1 MQRTTQRTTSKVKRN
16 GWGKNC
22 FLLACTLVLC
32 IPSNPAF
39 AFKIVSPAE
48 GTTLPSG
55 QSVPVEVE
63 AGREAG
69 LVEVRYYWYPEQT
82 EALVEQGADRMGP
95 ASQGSMSTE
104 KYWQKD
110 SITGAPVVAL
120 PALTSTVDRLPPYG
134 GALPIPSD
142 AIGRMR
148 LLAIA
153 DISQGRLGRKT
164 VFDEV
169 FVTIQPAADLI
180 SIDFETEKPLQL
192 GRTGQSSAY
201 GHVDSLGKIFELPVV
216 GEFVDGISRPLSSPS
231 SGTSYSSGDDHIIK
245 ILPDGLLQIVG
256 NGKTSLTVTNRGKQ
270 ATLDVRVEVNSEP
283 NEPPIAN
290 AGSARTVKAGTKVR
304 LGGLQSR
311 DPEGEALFYAWSQ
324 VRGSKVAML
333 DVNMPEPSF
342 TAPYVSEQRTFRF
355 KLRVTDKKGADSV
368 PAYVDVTVEP

>member
-1 MQRTTQRTTSKVKRN
+1 MRNRTTNISHWFSSYRYLFAA
-16 GWGKNC
+16 GM
-22 FLLACTLVLC
+22 VL
-32 IPSNPAF
+32 SLFSGQAQAF
-39 AFKIVSPAE
+39 RIVSPAD
-48 GTTLPSG
+48 GTTLTSG
-55 QSVPVEVE
+55 RSVPVEVE

-82 EALVEQGADRMGP
+82 DALVEQGADRMAP
-95 ASQGSMSTE
+95 TSQGSISTE
-104 KYWQKD
+104 KYWQRD

-120 PALTSTVDRLPPYG
+120 PALTSTVDRQPPYG

-169 FVTIQPAADLI
+169 LITVQPEADLV

-216 GEFVDGISRPLSSPS
+216 GEFADGISRPLSSPS
-231 SGTSYSSGDDHIIK
+231 TGTTYSSGDDHIIK
-245 ILPDGLLQIVG
+245 ILSDGLLQIVG

-290 AGSARTVKAGTKVR
+290 AGTAKTVRAGTKVR
-304 LGGLQSR
+304 LSGLQSR

-368 PAYVDVTVEP
+368 PAFVDVTVEP

>member
-1 MQRTTQRTTSKVKRN
+1 MHNTATDLPKWFKPYRYLFAA
-16 GWGKNC
+16 C
-22 FLLACTLVLC
+22 FFLSALSGQAQ
-32 IPSNPAF
+32 AF
-39 AFKIVSPAE
+39 RIVSPAD
-48 GTTLPSG
+48 GATLTSG
-55 QSVPVEVE
+55 QLVPAEVE

-82 EALVEQGADRMGP
+82 EALVEQGEERTGK
-95 ASQGSMSTE
+95 ASEGYMATE

-169 FVTIQPAADLI
+169 VVTVQPAADLL

-216 GEFVDGISRPLSSPS
+216 GEFADGVTRPLSSPS
-231 SGTSYSSGDDHIIK
+231 TGTTYTSGNDRIIK
-245 ILPDGLLQIVG
+245 VLPDGLLQIVG

-270 ATLDVRVEVNSEP
+270 ATLDLRVEVNPEP
-283 NEPPIAN
+283 NEAPIAN
-290 AGSARTVKAGTKVR
+290 AGTTKTVKAGTKVR
-304 LGGLQSR
+304 LSGLQSR

-342 TAPYVSEQRTFRF
+342 TAPYVSETRTFRF

>member
-1 MQRTTQRTTSKVKRN
+1 MSRATSTMSRSPQARICCLVTTV
-16 GWGKNC
+16 
-22 FLLACTLVLC
+22 LLLSL
-32 IPSNPAF
+32 IHPPAE
-39 AFKIVSPAE
+39 AFRIVSPAD
-48 GTTLPSG
+48 GATLTSDRP
-55 QSVPVEVE
+55 VPVEIE
-63 AGREAG
+63 AGQEAG

-82 EALVEQGADRMGP
+82 ESLVEQGADRQSP
-95 ASQGSMSTE
+95 SQHGSISTD

-110 SITGAPVVAL
+110 SVTGAPVVAL

-134 GALPIPSD
+134 GQLPIPSD

-169 FVTIQPAADLI
+169 FVTVQPAAELL

-192 GRTGQSSAY
+192 GRAGQSSAY

-216 GEFVDGISRPLSSPS
+216 GEFADGISRPLSSPS
-231 SGTSYSSGDDHIIK
+231 SGTVYRSGDEHILK
-245 ILPDGLLQIVG
+245 VLPDGLLQIAG
-256 NGKTSLTVTNRGKQ
+256 IGKTTLTVTNRDKQ
-270 ATLDVRVEVNSEP
+270 ATLDVRVEVNPEP
-283 NEPPIAN
+283 NDPPIAN
-290 AGSARTVKAGTKVR
+290 AGTPKTVKAGSKVR
-304 LGGLQSR
+304 LSGLQSR

-342 TAPYVSEQRTFRF
+342 TAPYVSEKRTFRF

>member
-1 MQRTTQRTTSKVKRN
+1 MRPTASRFTASRRKS
-16 GWGKNC
+16 GAY
-22 FLLACTLVLC
+22 LLTLSLFVWVNAD
-32 IPSNPAF
+32 SVF
-39 AFKIVSPAE
+39 AFKIIAPAD
-48 GTTLPSG
+48 GAVLTSG
-55 QSVPVEVE
+55 LAVPVEVE

-82 EALVEQGADRMGP
+82 EALVEQGEERMGK
-95 ASQGSMSTE
+95 ASQGSMATD

-120 PALTSTVDRLPPYG
+120 PALTSTVDRVPPYG
-134 GALPIPSD
+134 GALPVPSD

-169 FVTIQPAADLI
+169 FVNVQPSADLQ

-216 GEFVDGISRPLSSPS
+216 GEFADGVLRPLSSP
-231 SGTSYSSGDDHIIK
+231 GTGTTYSSGDDHILK
-245 ILPDGLLQIVG
+245 VLPDGLLQIVG

-270 ATLDVRVEVNSEP
+270 ATLDVRVEVNPEP
-283 NEPPIAN
+283 NEPPIAD
-290 AGSARTVKAGTKVR
+290 AGTSKTVKAGTKVR
-304 LGGLQSR
+304 LSGLQSR
-311 DPEGEALFYAWSQ
+311 DPEGEALFYAWGQ

-333 DVNMPEPSF
+333 DVNMAEPSF
-342 TAPYVSEQRTFRF
+342 TAPYVSETRTFRF

-368 PAYVDVTVEP
+368 PAFVDVTVEP

>member
-1 MQRTTQRTTSKVKRN
+1 MPRTTFQVANQKQAPV
-16 GWGKNC
+16 WW
-22 FLLACTLVLC
+22 LLAGVFVLC
-32 IPSNPAF
+32 LPGGRAEAF
-39 AFKIVSPAE
+39 RIVSPTDGA
-48 GTTLPSG
+48 TLNSDR
-55 QSVPVEVE
+55 PVQVQVE
-63 AGREAG
+63 ASREAG
-69 LVEVRYYWYPEQT
+69 VVEVRYYWYPEQT
-82 EALVEQGADRMGP
+82 EALVEQGADRSIP
-95 ASQGSMSTE
+95 PSQDSISTD

-120 PALTSTVDRLPPYG
+120 PALTSTVDRVPPYG

-169 FVTIQPAADLI
+169 FVTIQPAAELL

-192 GRTGQSSAY
+192 GRAGQSSAY

-216 GEFVDGISRPLSSPS
+216 GEFSDGVSRPLSSPS
-231 SGTSYSSGDDHIIK
+231 SGTVYHSGDEHIIK

-256 NGKTSLTVTNRGKQ
+256 VGKTSLTVTNRGKQ

-283 NEPPIAN
+283 NEPPIAS
-290 AGSARTVKAGTKVR
+290 AGAAKTVKAGTKVR
-304 LGGLQSR
+304 LSGLQSR

-342 TAPYVSEQRTFRF
+342 TAPYVSEKRTFRF

-368 PAYVDVTVEP
+368 PAFVDVTVEP

>member
-1 MQRTTQRTTSKVKRN
+1 MPRTKS
-16 GWGKNC
+16 
-22 FLLACTLVLC
+22 LAKHSRWEANKYLVPFVLALC
-32 IPSNPAF
+32 LPSSPAL
-39 AFKIVSPAE
+39 AFKIVAPAE
-48 GTTLPSG
+48 GATLTSG
-55 QSVPVEVE
+55 QPTAAEVE

-82 EALVEQGADRMGP
+82 EALVEQGEDRTGK
-95 ASQGSMSTE
+95 ASQGSMATE

-120 PALTSTVDRLPPYG
+120 PALTSTVDRVPPYG
-134 GALPIPSD
+134 GALPVPPD

-169 FVTIQPAADLI
+169 FVTVRPAADLV

-216 GEFVDGISRPLSSPS
+216 GEFADGIIRPLSSPS
-231 SGTSYSSGDDHIIK
+231 TGTTYLSGDEHILK
-245 ILPDGLLQIVG
+245 VLPDGLLQIVG
-256 NGKTSLTVTNRGKQ
+256 IGKTSLTVTNRGKQ
-270 ATLDVRVEVNSEP
+270 ATLDVRVEVNPEP
-283 NEPPIAN
+283 NEPPIAD
-290 AGSARTVKAGTKVR
+290 AGAARIVKAGTKVR
-304 LGGLQSR
+304 LSGLRSR
-311 DPEGEALFYAWSQ
+311 DPEGEALFYAWGQ

-342 TAPYVSEQRTFRF
+342 TAPYVSETRTFRF
-355 KLRVTDKKGADSV
+355 KLRVTDKKGADGV

>member
-1 MQRTTQRTTSKVKRN
+1 MPRSTSGAHSSKQARSYCLVA
-16 GWGKNC
+16 GI
-22 FLLACTLVLC
+22 LLSCLHGA
-32 IPSNPAF
+32 PAQ
-39 AFKIVSPAE
+39 AFRIVSPAD
-48 GTTLPSG
+48 GAALTSDR
-55 QSVPVEVE
+55 PVAVEIE
-63 AGREAG
+63 AGNEAG
-69 LVEVRYYWYPEQT
+69 LVEVRYYWYPEHT
-82 EALVEQGADRMGP
+82 EALVEQGADRSAAP
-95 ASQGSMSTE
+95 SQDSISTD

-120 PALTSTVDRLPPYG
+120 PALTSTVDRVPPYG

-169 FVTIQPAADLI
+169 FVTVQPAAELL

-201 GHVDSLGKIFELPVV
+201 GHVDSMGKIFELPVV
-216 GEFVDGISRPLSSPS
+216 GEFSDGISRPLSSPS
-231 SGTSYSSGDDHIIK
+231 TGTSYTSGDDHIIK
-245 ILPDGLLQIVG
+245 VLPNGLLQIVG
-256 NGKTSLTVTNRGKQ
+256 NGKTTLTVINRGKQ
-270 ATLDVRVEVNSEP
+270 ATLDVRVEVNPEP

-290 AGSARTVKAGTKVR
+290 AGTPKTVRAGSKVR
-304 LGGLQSR
+304 LNGLQSR

-342 TAPYVSEQRTFRF
+342 TAPYVSEKRTFRF
-355 KLRVTDKKGADSV
+355 KLRVTDKKGADSA

>member
-1 MQRTTQRTTSKVKRN
+1 MRQTPFRGSVNRRN
-16 GWGKNC
+16 TGTC
-22 FLLACTLVLC
+22 VLALTLLLC
-32 IPSNPAF
+32 VPVRPAL
-39 AFKIVSPAE
+39 AFKIVAPAD
-48 GTTLPSG
+48 GAVLTSG
-55 QSVPVEVE
+55 QAVPVAVE

-82 EALVEQGADRMGP
+82 EALVEQGEDRGGK
-95 ASQGSMSTE
+95 ASQGNMATE

-120 PALTSTVDRLPPYG
+120 PALTSTVDRVPPYG
-134 GALPIPSD
+134 GALPVPSD

-169 FVTIQPAADLI
+169 FITVQPAADLL

-216 GEFVDGISRPLSSPS
+216 GEFADGISRPLSSPS
-231 SGTSYSSGDDHIIK
+231 TGTIYTSANDQILK
-245 ILPDGLLQIVG
+245 VLPDGLLQIVG
-256 NGKTSLTVTNRGKQ
+256 IGKTSLTVTNRGKH
-270 ATLDVRVEVNSEP
+270 ATLDVRVEVNPEP
-283 NEPPIAN
+283 NEPPAAD
-290 AGSARTVKAGTKVR
+290 AGAAKTVKAGTKVR
-304 LGGLQSR
+304 LNGLRSR

-333 DVNMPEPSF
+333 DVNMAEPSF
-342 TAPYVSEQRTFRF
+342 TAPYVSETRTFRF

>member
-1 MQRTTQRTTSKVKRN
+1 MRN
-16 GWGKNC
+16 RNTHRSHRFSSYRC
-22 FLLACTLVLC
+22 LVAAGIAL
-32 IPSNPAF
+32 SLFSGQAQAF
-39 AFKIVSPAE
+39 RIVSPAD
-48 GTTLPSG
+48 GTTLTSG
-55 QSVPVEVE
+55 QPVPVEVE

-82 EALVEQGADRMGP
+82 DALVEQGVDRMAP
-95 ASQGSMSTE
+95 TSQGSISTE
-104 KYWQKD
+104 KYWQRD

-120 PALTSTVDRLPPYG
+120 PALTSTVDRQPPYG

-169 FVTIQPAADLI
+169 FVTVQPAAELV

-216 GEFVDGISRPLSSPS
+216 GEFADGVSRPLSSPS
-231 SGTSYSSGDDHIIK
+231 TGTSYTSGDERIIK

-256 NGKTSLTVTNRGKQ
+256 NGKTSLTVSNRGKQ
-270 ATLDVRVEVNSEP
+270 ATLDLRVEVNPEP
-283 NEPPIAN
+283 NEPPIAD
-290 AGSARTVKAGTKVR
+290 AGTAKVVKAGTKVR
-304 LGGLQSR
+304 LSGLQSR

-342 TAPYVSEQRTFRF
+342 TAPYVSEKRTFRF

-368 PAYVDVTVEP
+368 PAFVDVTVEP

>member
-1 MQRTTQRTTSKVKRN
+1 MPMKKFK
-16 GWGKNC
+16 GKSNKFGISFC
-22 FLLACTLVLC
+22 LMTFAFLLCLPVSQAQ
-32 IPSNPAF
+32 AF
-39 AFKIVSPAE
+39 RILSPAD
-48 GTTLPSG
+48 GATLTSG
-55 QSVPVEVE
+55 QPVPVEVE

-69 LVEVRYYWYPEQT
+69 LVEVRYYWYPEQM
-82 EALVEQGADRMGP
+82 EALVEQGEERTGK
-95 ASQGSMSTE
+95 ASEGYMATE

-120 PALTSTVDRLPPYG
+120 PALTSTVDRMPPYG

-148 LLAIA
+148 ILAIA
-153 DISQGRLGRKT
+153 DISQGRLGRKA

-169 FVTIQPAADLI
+169 FVTVQPAADLI
-180 SIDFETEKPLQL
+180 SIEFETEKPLQL

-216 GEFVDGISRPLSSPS
+216 GEFADGVTRPLSSPS
-231 SGTSYSSGDDHIIK
+231 TGTLYNSGDDHIIK
-245 ILPDGLLQIVG
+245 VLPDGLLQIVG

-270 ATLDVRVEVNSEP
+270 ATLDLRVEVNPEP
-283 NEPPIAN
+283 NEAPIAN
-290 AGSARTVKAGTKVR
+290 AGTAKTVKAGTKVR
-304 LGGLQSR
+304 LSGLQSR

-342 TAPYVSEQRTFRF
+342 TAPYVSEKRTYRF
-355 KLRVTDKKGADSV
+355 KLRVTDKKGADGV
-368 PAYVDVTVEP
+368 PAFVDVTVEP

>member
-1 MQRTTQRTTSKVKRN
+1 MPNTATNFPQ
-16 GWGKNC
+16 W
-22 FLLACTLVLC
+22 
-32 IPSNPAF
+32 IPSSRYLFAACFFLSLPSDPAH
-39 AFKIVSPAE
+39 AFRIVSPAD
-48 GTTLPSG
+48 GATLISG

-82 EALVEQGADRMGP
+82 EALVEQGAERTGP

-120 PALTSTVDRLPPYG
+120 PALTSSVDRVPPYG

-153 DISQGRLGRKT
+153 DISQGRLGRKA

-169 FVTIQPAADLI
+169 MVTVQPAVDLI

-216 GEFVDGISRPLSSPS
+216 GEFADGIDRPLSSPS
-231 SGTSYSSGDDHIIK
+231 TGTRYSSGDERIIK

-290 AGSARTVKAGTKVR
+290 AGTARTVKAGTKVR
-304 LGGLQSR
+304 LSGLQSR

-342 TAPYVSEQRTFRF
+342 TAPYVSETRTFRF
-355 KLRVTDKKGADSV
+355 KLRVTDKKGADGV

>member
-1 MQRTTQRTTSKVKRN
+1 
-16 GWGKNC
+16 
-22 FLLACTLVLC
+22 
-32 IPSNPAF
+32 
-39 AFKIVSPAE
+39 
-48 GTTLPSG
+48 
-55 QSVPVEVE
+55 
-63 AGREAG
+63 
-69 LVEVRYYWYPEQT
+69 
-82 EALVEQGADRMGP
+82 
-95 ASQGSMSTE
+95 
-104 KYWQKD
+104 
-110 SITGAPVVAL
+110 L

-169 FVTIQPAADLI
+169 FVTVQPAADLV

-216 GEFVDGISRPLSSPS
+216 GEFADGISRPLSSPS

-256 NGKTSLTVTNRGKQ
+256 NGKTTLTVKNQGKQ
-270 ATLDVRVEVNSEP
+270 ATLDVRVEVNPEP
-283 NEPPIAN
+283 NEPPVAN

-304 LGGLQSR
+304 LSGLPSR

-342 TAPYVSEQRTFRF
+342 TAPYVSEKRTFRF

>member
-1 MQRTTQRTTSKVKRN
+1 
-16 GWGKNC
+16 
-22 FLLACTLVLC
+22 
-32 IPSNPAF
+32 
-39 AFKIVSPAE
+39 
-48 GTTLPSG
+48 
-55 QSVPVEVE
+55 VEVE

-69 LVEVRYYWYPEQT
+69 MVEVRYYWYPEQT
-82 EALVEQGADRMGP
+82 EALVEQGADRSVP
-95 ASQGSMSTE
+95 PSPDSISTD
-104 KYWQKD
+104 KYWQRD

-120 PALTSTVDRLPPYG
+120 PALTSTVDRVPPYG
-134 GALPIPSD
+134 GSLPVPSD

-169 FVTIQPAADLI
+169 FVTVQPAAELL

-192 GRTGQSSAY
+192 GRAGQSSAY
-201 GHVDSLGKIFELPVV
+201 GHVDSMGKIFELPVV
-216 GEFVDGISRPLSSPS
+216 GEFADGISRPLSSPS
-231 SGTSYSSGDDHIIK
+231 SGTVYRSGDEHIVK
-245 ILPDGLLQIVG
+245 VLADGLLQIVG
-256 NGKTSLTVTNRGKQ
+256 IGKTSLTVTNRGKE
-270 ATLDVRVEVNSEP
+270 AILDVRVEVNPEP

-290 AGSARTVKAGTKVR
+290 AGAPKTVRAGSKVR
-304 LGGLQSR
+304 LSGLQSR

-342 TAPYVSEQRTFRF
+342 TAPYVSEKRTFRF

>member
-1 MQRTTQRTTSKVKRN
+1 MPTRIIKFSHWFNSGRYLCAA
-16 GWGKNC
+16 GI
-22 FLLACTLVLC
+22 VLSLFSGQAQAFR
-32 IPSNPAF
+32 IVAPAD
-39 AFKIVSPAE
+39 
-48 GTTLPSG
+48 GTTLTSG
-55 QSVPVEVE
+55 RSVPVEVE

-82 EALVEQGADRMGP
+82 ESLVEQGADRTGP
-95 ASQGSMSTE
+95 AAQGSMSTE

-120 PALTSTVDRLPPYG
+120 PALTSTVDRQPPYG
-134 GALPIPSD
+134 GALPVPSD

-169 FVTIQPAADLI
+169 LVTVQPASDLV

-216 GEFVDGISRPLSSPS
+216 GEFADDISRPLSSPS
-231 SGTSYSSGDDHIIK
+231 TGTSYSSGDEHIIK
-245 ILPDGLLQIVG
+245 VLSDGLLQIVG

-283 NEPPIAN
+283 NEPPVAN
-290 AGSARTVKAGTKVR
+290 AGAAKTVKAGTKVR
-304 LGGLQSR
+304 LSGLQSR

-355 KLRVTDKKGADSV
+355 KLRVTDKKGADGV

>member
-1 MQRTTQRTTSKVKRN
+1 MTRPLPSGLPILRRTL
-16 GWGKNC
+16 W
-22 FLLACTLVLC
+22 LLPSLTLLLC
-32 IPSNPAF
+32 LTPHSAL
-39 AFKIVSPAE
+39 AFKILAPAN
-48 GTTLPSG
+48 GATLISG
-55 QSVPVEVE
+55 QPTTVEVE

-82 EALVEQGADRMGP
+82 ESLVEQGEDRTGK
-95 ASQGSMSTE
+95 ASQGAMATD

-120 PALTSTVDRLPPYG
+120 PALTSTVDRTPPYG
-134 GALPIPSD
+134 GALPVPPD

-164 VFDEV
+164 VFDEI
-169 FVTIQPAADLI
+169 FVTVQPAADLL

-192 GRTGQSSAY
+192 GRSGQSSAY

-216 GEFVDGISRPLSSPS
+216 GEFADGITRPLSSPDT
-231 SGTSYSSGDDHIIK
+231 GTTYTSGDDQILK
-245 ILPDGLLQIVG
+245 VLPDGLLQIVG
-256 NGKTSLTVTNRGKQ
+256 IGKTSLTVANRGKQ
-270 ATLDVRVEVNSEP
+270 ATLDVRVEVNPEP
-283 NEPPIAN
+283 NEPPIAD
-290 AGSARTVKAGTKVR
+290 AGTARTVKAGTKVR
-304 LGGLQSR
+304 LNGLKSR
-311 DPEGEALFYAWSQ
+311 DPEGEALFYTWSQ

-333 DVNMPEPSF
+333 DVNMAEPSF
-342 TAPYVSEQRTFRF
+342 VAPYVSDTRTFRF

>member
-1 MQRTTQRTTSKVKRN
+1 MTSPLSSGVPLPHKAP
-16 GWGKNC
+16 WILPSLI
-22 FLLACTLVLC
+22 LLLC
-32 IPSNPAF
+32 LPPHHAL
-39 AFKIVSPAE
+39 AFKILAPAN
-48 GTTLPSG
+48 GATLASG
-55 QSVPVEVE
+55 QSTTVEVE

-82 EALVEQGADRMGP
+82 ESLVEQGEDRTGK
-95 ASQGSMSTE
+95 ASQGAMATD

-120 PALTSTVDRLPPYG
+120 PALTSTVDRVPPYG
-134 GALPIPSD
+134 GALPVPQD

-148 LLAIA
+148 LLAVA

-164 VFDEV
+164 VFDEI
-169 FVTIQPAADLI
+169 FVTVQPTAELL

-192 GRTGQSSAY
+192 GRSGQSSAY

-216 GEFVDGISRPLSSPS
+216 GEFADGITRPLSSPNTGTTYT
-231 SGTSYSSGDDHIIK
+231 SGNDHILK
-245 ILPDGLLQIVG
+245 VLPDGLFQIVG
-256 NGKTSLTVTNRGKQ
+256 IGKTSLTVTNRGKQ
-270 ATLDVRVEVNSEP
+270 ATLDVRVEVNPEP
-283 NEPPIAN
+283 NEPPIAD
-290 AGSARTVKAGTKVR
+290 AGVARTVKAGTKVR
-304 LGGLQSR
+304 LNGLQSR

-333 DVNMPEPSF
+333 DVNMAEPSF
-342 TAPYVSEQRTFRF
+342 VAPYVSETRTFRF

>member
-1 MQRTTQRTTSKVKRN
+1 MRRTLFSEHRESWSA
-16 GWGKNC
+16 GAY
-22 FLLACTLVLC
+22 LLIVAALFGAHPDPGL
-32 IPSNPAF
+32 AF
-39 AFKIVSPAE
+39 SIVAPQN
-48 GTTLPSG
+48 GTTLISG
-55 QSVPVEVE
+55 QPTTAEVE

-82 EALVEQGADRMGP
+82 ESLVEQADERAGKG
-95 ASQGSMSTE
+95 SQDNIATE

-120 PALTSTVDRLPPYG
+120 PALTSTVDRVPPYG
-134 GALPIPSD
+134 GALLVPSD

-169 FVTIQPAADLI
+169 FVTVQPKAELL

-216 GEFVDGISRPLSSPS
+216 GEFADGISRPLSSPS
-231 SGTSYSSGDDHIIK
+231 SGSVYTSGNDQILK
-245 ILPDGLLQIVG
+245 VLPDGLLQIVG
-256 NGKTSLTVTNRGKQ
+256 IGKTSLTVTNRGKQ
-270 ATLDVRVEVNSEP
+270 AILDVRVEVNPDP
-283 NEPPIAN
+283 NEHPIAH
-290 AGSARTVKAGTKVR
+290 AGTAKTVKAGTKVR
-304 LGGLQSR
+304 LSGLQSR
-311 DPEGEALFYAWSQ
+311 DPEGEALFYAWGQ

-333 DVNMPEPSF
+333 DVNMAEPSF
-342 TAPYVSEQRTFRF
+342 TAPYVSETRTFRF

>member
-1 MQRTTQRTTSKVKRN
+1 MHTTATHCPQWCRSYR
-16 GWGKNC
+16 C
-22 FLLACTLVLC
+22 LLAACFFLSVL
-32 IPSNPAF
+32 SGQAQAF
-39 AFKIVSPAE
+39 RIVSPAD
-48 GTTLPSG
+48 GATLTSG

-82 EALVEQGADRMGP
+82 DALVEQGADRMGQAP
-95 ASQGSMSTE
+95 QGSMSTE

-120 PALTSTVDRLPPYG
+120 PALTSSVDRLPPYG

-169 FVTIQPAADLI
+169 LVTVQPAADLV

-216 GEFVDGISRPLSSPS
+216 GEFADGVTRPLSSPS

-256 NGKTSLTVTNRGKQ
+256 NGKTAITVTNHGKQ

-283 NEPPIAN
+283 NEPPLAN
-290 AGSARTVKAGTKVR
+290 AGTAKVVKAGTKVR
-304 LGGLQSR
+304 LSGLQSR

-342 TAPYVSEQRTFRF
+342 TAPYVSEKRTFRF

>member
-1 MQRTTQRTTSKVKRN
+1 MSRAPSRTARPNHASV
-16 GWGKNC
+16 C
-22 FLLACTLVLC
+22 CLLTCLLLLC
-32 IPSNPAF
+32 LPGGPAQ
-39 AFKIVSPAE
+39 AFRIVSPTDGA
-48 GTTLPSG
+48 TLTSDHP
-55 QSVPVEVE
+55 VPVEVE
-63 AGREAG
+63 ASREAG

-82 EALVEQGADRMGP
+82 EALVEQGADRSAP
-95 ASQGSMSTE
+95 PSQDSISTD

-120 PALTSTVDRLPPYG
+120 PALTSTVDRVPPYG

-169 FVTIQPAADLI
+169 FVEIQPAAELL
-180 SIDFETEKPLQL
+180 SMDFETEKPLQV
-192 GRTGQSSAY
+192 GRTGQSSAF
-201 GHVDSLGKIFELPVV
+201 GHVDSMGKIFELPVV
-216 GEFVDGISRPLSSPS
+216 GEFSDGISRPLSSPNT
-231 SGTSYSSGDDHIIK
+231 GTSYRSGDDHIIK
-245 ILPDGLLQIVG
+245 VLSNGLLQIVG
-256 NGKTSLTVTNRGKQ
+256 NGKTTLTVTNRGKQ
-270 ATLDVRVEVNSEP
+270 ATLDVRVEVNPEP

-290 AGSARTVKAGTKVR
+290 AGMPKTVKAGSKVR
-304 LGGLQSR
+304 LSGLQSR

-342 TAPYVSEQRTFRF
+342 TSPYVSEKRTFRF

-368 PAYVDVTVEP
+368 PAFVDVTVEP

>member
-1 MQRTTQRTTSKVKRN
+1 MRRTLFSEHRESWSA
-16 GWGKNC
+16 GAY
-22 FLLACTLVLC
+22 LLIIAALLGAH
-32 IPSNPAF
+32 PDPGLAF
-39 AFKIVSPAE
+39 TIVAPQN
-48 GTTLPSG
+48 GTTLISG
-55 QSVPVEVE
+55 QPTTAEVE

-82 EALVEQGADRMGP
+82 ESLVEQADERAGKG
-95 ASQGSMSTE
+95 SQDNISTE

-120 PALTSTVDRLPPYG
+120 PALTSTVDRVPPYG
-134 GALPIPSD
+134 GALPVPSD

-169 FVTIQPAADLI
+169 FVTVQPKAELL

-192 GRTGQSSAY
+192 GRTGQSAAY

-216 GEFVDGISRPLSSPS
+216 GEFADGISRPLSSPS
-231 SGTSYSSGDDHIIK
+231 SGSVYTSGNDRILK
-245 ILPDGLLQIVG
+245 VLPDGLLQIVG
-256 NGKTSLTVTNRGKQ
+256 IGKTSLTVTNRGKQ
-270 ATLDVRVEVNSEP
+270 ATLDVRVEVNPEP
-283 NEPPIAN
+283 NESPTAN
-290 AGSARTVKAGTKVR
+290 AGHAKTVKAGTKVR
-304 LGGLQSR
+304 LSGLQSR
-311 DPEGEALFYAWSQ
+311 DPEGEALFYAWGQ

-333 DVNMPEPSF
+333 DVNMAEPSF
-342 TAPYVSEQRTFRF
+342 TAPYVSETRTFRF

>member
-1 MQRTTQRTTSKVKRN
+1 MRQTPFRGSVNRRN
-16 GWGKNC
+16 TGAC
-22 FLLACTLVLC
+22 VLALILLLC
-32 IPSNPAF
+32 VPVGAAL
-39 AFKIVSPAE
+39 AFKIVAPAD
-48 GTTLPSG
+48 GAVLTAG
-55 QSVPVEVE
+55 QAVPVEVE

-82 EALVEQGADRMGP
+82 EALVEQGEDRAGK
-95 ASQGSMSTE
+95 ASQGSMATE

-120 PALTSTVDRLPPYG
+120 PALTSTVDRVPPYG
-134 GALPIPSD
+134 GALPVPSD

-169 FVTIQPAADLI
+169 FVTVQPAVDLL

-216 GEFVDGISRPLSSPS
+216 GEFADGVMRPLSSPS
-231 SGTSYSSGDDHIIK
+231 TGTKYSSGDDHILK
-245 ILPDGLLQIVG
+245 VLPDGLLQIVG

-270 ATLDVRVEVNSEP
+270 ATLDVRVEVNPEP

-290 AGSARTVKAGTKVR
+290 AGTAKTVKAGTKVR
-304 LGGLQSR
+304 LSGLQSR

-342 TAPYVSEQRTFRF
+342 TAPYVSETRTFRF